1 MNVKTNK
8 LVHSQIDNNI
18 AWIMMDD
25 GKNNVI
31 SPAMIVQ
38 LNQALDEAEAAG
50 AVVVLTGRQDV
61 FSAGFDLKVFKSSAK
76 ETLKMLMGGFKLSK
90 RLLSFP
96 RPVIIACNGH
106 AIAMGSFLLL
116 SGDYRI
122 GVDGEFKIMANE
134 VQIGLTMPY
143 SAIEI
148 CRQRINPSHYDR
160 AVLLAELFQPESAID
175 AGFLDQVVAKEELN
189 TIVLQLAKQF
199 SSLDA
204 KAHTQS
210 KLRSRGKMLRTLG
223 RAIHKDRF
231 SFIKQ
236 GILMAIKKK

>member
-1 MNVKTNK
+1 MEN
-8 LVHSQIDNNI
+8 LVNFQIDNNI
-18 AWIMMDD
+18 AWVMMDD
-25 GKNNVI
+25 GQNNLI
-31 SPAMIVQ
+31 SPAMIQQ
-38 LNQALDEAEAAG
+38 LNQALDKAEKAG

-61 FSAGFDLKVFKSSAK
+61 FSAGFDLKVFKSSAS
-76 ETLKMLMGGFKLSK
+76 ETLKMLMGGFSLSK

-122 GVDGEFKIMANE
+122 GVAGDYKIVANE

-148 CRQRINPSHYDR
+148 CRQRLNPSHYDR
-160 AVLLAELFQPESAID
+160 AVLLAELFQPQSSVD
-175 AGFLDQVVAKEELN
+175 AGFLDQVVAKEDLN
-189 TIVLQLAKQF
+189 AVVLQYAKQYA
-199 SSLDA
+199 SLNV
-204 KAHTQS
+204 KAHKQS
-210 KLRSRGKMLRTLG
+210 KLRSRGKMLRALG

-231 SFIKQ
+231 DFIKQ
-236 GILMAIKKK
+236 GLMRAIKKK